1 MNDMLVCCSGLT
13 KSYGAK
19 PALDHVDLQLAPG
32 KIIGLLGPN
41 GSGKTTLIK
50 ILTGLLRQTEGS
62 VAIDGKPI
70 GPETKALVSYLP
82 DRMYY
87 AGWMKTKDMVN
98 FFADFYPDFRRE
110 RAEAMCRALGIG
122 LDMRVKTMSKG
133 TKEKLQL
140 LLVMSRAAKLYLL
153 DEPIADIEPVL
164 DEVIFLKEGRVVRHD
179 STDNI
184 RGAEGKS
191 VDEVFREVFRTIP
204 MGGEWPC

>member
-87 AGWMKTKDMVN
+87 AGWMKSRQ
-98 FFADFYPDFRRE
+98 P
-110 RAEAMCRALGIG
+110 
-122 LDMRVKTMSKG
+122 G
-133 TKEKLQL
+133 TL
-140 LLVMSRAAKLYLL
+140 
-153 DEPIADIEPVL
+153 
-164 DEVIFLKEGRVVRHD
+164 
-179 STDNI
+179 
-184 RGAEGKS
+184 S
-191 VDEVFREVFRTIP
+191 V
-204 MGGEWPC
+204 

>member
-82 DRMYY
+82 DR
-87 AGWMKTKDMVN
+87 AGV
-98 FFADFYPDFRRE
+98 FAGRRRSE
-110 RAEAMCRALGIG
+110 RASQPAAGIRRKCR
-122 LDMRVKTMSKG
+122 K
-133 TKEKLQL
+133 
-140 LLVMSRAAKLYLL
+140 SRLT
-153 DEPIADIEPVL
+153 
-164 DEVIFLKEGRVVRHD
+164 R
-179 STDNI
+179 
-184 RGAEGKS
+184 
-191 VDEVFREVFRTIP
+191 
-204 MGGEWPC
+204 

>member
-82 DRMYY
+82 DRIWSISLRISIPIS
-87 AGWMKTKDMVN
+87 AVSAPRPCAVRWASGWIC
-98 FFADFYPDFRRE
+98 A
-110 RAEAMCRALGIG
+110 
-122 LDMRVKTMSKG
+122 
-133 TKEKLQL
+133 
-140 LLVMSRAAKLYLL
+140 
-153 DEPIADIEPVL
+153 
-164 DEVIFLKEGRVVRHD
+164 
-179 STDNI
+179 
-184 RGAEGKS
+184 
-191 VDEVFREVFRTIP
+191 
-204 MGGEWPC
+204 